1 MTRGEPVP
9 GRTVP
14 TRTRLAFGIGAAAE
28 NMSLYSLSVLGLLFY
43 NQVLGLDVLL
53 AGLVPTIALL
63 TDAISDPLFGSF
75 SDRYRSKRWGRRHP
89 FMLISPIPI
98 ALSFFCVFN
107 PPDDLTPNQLFGW
120 FLIWSISLRT
130 FMTVYHVPHLAMG
143 AELSSGYIERS
154 RIMSYNNLFYWLGGA
169 GLFKLNTVLFFASV
183 AVATNGLLNR
193 DAYPRFSMVM
203 ALFVLIVLFSSAWFT
218 RDRIPNL
225 PQAPEDLEGFSIRA
239 FGRDVASALSNRNY
253 RMLMIAVVALSLMF
267 GLRLALTNYMNIFY
281 WELRSEDIGTLLFTG
296 SFIGYVTG
304 FVFAA
309 RLHTRFD
316 KRGTIVLTALGLSVF
331 PAMPVVLRLM
341 GTFPENGSPWL
352 MWAVAGFQ
360 ALSSGSGSIL
370 HISVMSALADIA
382 DENEVR
388 IGHRQEG
395 TLYAAR
401 TFFAKLDNSLGQG
414 IAALSLTFI
423 GFPKNAQPGAVD
435 ADTIYWLGL
444 IESPLS
450 IFPGVIAAC
459 FYAQYRIN
467 RQRYEKTRRQL
478 EEIRARSG

>member
-1 MTRGEPVP
+1 M
-9 GRTVP
+9 
-14 TRTRLAFGIGAAAE
+14 
-28 NMSLYSLSVLGLLFY
+28 
-43 NQVLGLDVLL
+43 
-53 AGLVPTIALL
+53 
-63 TDAISDPLFGSF
+63 
-75 SDRYRSKRWGRRHP
+75 
-89 FMLISPIPI
+89 
-98 ALSFFCVFN
+98 
-107 PPDDLTPNQLFGW
+107 
-120 FLIWSISLRT
+120 
-130 FMTVYHVPHLAMG
+130 
-143 AELSSGYIERS
+143 
-154 RIMSYNNLFYWLGGA
+154 
-169 GLFKLNTVLFFASV
+169 
-183 AVATNGLLNR
+183 
-193 DAYPRFSMVM
+193 
-203 ALFVLIVLFSSAWFT
+203 
-218 RDRIPNL
+218 
-225 PQAPEDLEGFSIRA
+225 
-239 FGRDVASALSNRNY
+239 
-253 RMLMIAVVALSLMF
+253 
-267 GLRLALTNYMNIFY
+267 
-281 WELRSEDIGTLLFTG
+281 LFTG

-478 EEIRARSG
+478 EEIRAR